1 MEPGAWSDLAWPAVP
16 RWLWAL
22 AAAAFVYFTD
32 DYVIAGVLPEIAAE
46 FAVTEAVAG
55 QLITVFSLTLAVA
68 APVAAVGTASWPRR
82 RLLLSASAVFV
93 AANTAAA
100 LVPSFPLLMG
110 LRVVAALAAAAA
122 TPALFAVTAALAPEH
137 RRGRYL
143 GVVSIGVTGSVAA
156 GVPIGTWI
164 GGELGWRATFAAVA
178 AAGVVTGIA
187 VLATVPVTPSGPVPR
202 LREQLAVLSR
212 RPIALGLGANAVTL
226 AGSMLLLTYLA
237 PFVRDLSG
245 TGPDG
250 RALLFGVSGVAGM
263 LGVWLGGL
271 AVDRVGPDRSLL
283 IGIGGLVGALAVLA
297 GLWFV
302 RPIPFWLVVPV
313 TAVWAG
319 FAFWNAPA
327 IQARLLALAGPVGGQ
342 ALALNTT
349 ATYLGVSLAGALGGA
364 VLAQAGTGGLAPA
377 AAVLVA
383 ASWLVFR
390 LAAAGARPEPRAST
404 PSGP

>member
-1 MEPGAWSDLAWPAVP
+1 
-16 RWLWAL
+16 LWAL
-22 AAAAFVYFTD
+22 ASAAFVYFTD

-55 QLITVFSLTLAVA
+55 QLITVFSLTVAAA
-68 APVAAVGTASWPRR
+68 APVAAVATASWPRR
-82 RLLLSASAVFV
+82 RLLLATSAVFV

-100 LVPSFPLLMG
+100 LTPAFGLLMG
-110 LRVVAALAAAAA
+110 LRVLAALAAATA
-122 TPALFAVTAALAPEH
+122 TPALFAVTAALAPDD

-143 GVVSIGVTGSVAA
+143 GIVSIGVTGSVAA

-178 AAGVVTGIA
+178 VAGVVAGLG
-187 VLATVPVTPSGPVPR
+187 VLATVPATPGGPSPR

-212 RPIALGLGANAVTL
+212 RPITLGLTANAVTL

-250 RALLFGVSGVAGM
+250 RAVLFAVSGVAGM

-283 IGIGGLVGALAVLA
+283 IGIGGLVVALTLL
-297 GLWFV
+297 GGMWSV
-302 RPIPFWLVVPV
+302 RPVPFWLVVPV
-313 TAVWAG
+313 TAVWGG

-349 ATYLGVSLAGALGGA
+349 ATYLGVSLGGA
-364 VLAQAGTGGLAPA
+364 IGGLVLAQTGTGGLAPA

-383 ASWLVFR
+383 VSWLVFR
-390 LAAAGARPEPRAST
+390 LAAVGART
-404 PSGP
+404 PVA